1 MIQLTHDSTTNRHIT
16 EEEIQQATTIQGQQ
30 REKAR
35 LATLVPMTVYTGD
48 SAQESSLRNNIFK
61 DRTKFDKGSFVITQK
76 FQVLGMLAG
85 NVRSDIEAS
94 KKKVRT
100 ELANLCKNAM
110 FHRLDFLSR
119 TFYKTTVW
127 K

>member
-30 REKAR
+30 RGRAR

-61 DRTKFDKGSFVITQK
+61 DRTKFDKGSFVIYY
-76 FQVLGMLAG
+76 
-85 NVRSDIEAS
+85 
-94 KKKVRT
+94 T
-100 ELANLCKNAM
+100 EVSSVGYAC
-110 FHRLDFLSR
+110 
-119 TFYKTTVW
+119 W
-127 K
+127 KCTK

>member
-30 REKAR
+30 RGRAK
-35 LATLVPMTVYTGD
+35 LATLVQMTVYTVD

-100 ELANLCKNAM
+100 ELANLCKHAM
-110 FHRLDFLSR
+110 FHNLDFLSR